1 MEWQAPPSC
10 LTFQFQMNIIII
22 IIIIIIALIIISARV
37 SHHFVECKFVF
48 LKYNR
53 ISD

>member
-10 LTFQFQMNIIII
+10 LTFQFQMNII